1 MPPAGR
7 SGLLL
12 LVAVGFGCAA
22 PGPTSAP
29 VVERSID
36 TAAAP
41 ASYVVQ
47 RGDSLYAIAW
57 RYQMDYKAIA
67 RLNGIGPPYTIYPDQ
82 TLRLRAGA
90 ATPRRQARASRTA
103 AREANRSR
111 APAPSARPRVAAKPT
126 APKAPVAERKRPA
139 AAERAPS
146 RPTSTAPPPAAGK
159 GGWRWPVTARPQRGF
174 GGGNR
179 GVDYTLPKG
188 GAVAAAAAGQVVY
201 AGPGLGGFQHL
212 VILEHGRGYLSA
224 YSLNAAPKVAEGGTV
239 TAGDPLAAVGSGG
252 AVSRQL
258 HFEIRRN
265 GAPVNPAGVIGR

>member
-1 MPPAGR
+1 MRLPVRAGV
-7 SGLLL
+7 LLL
-12 LVAVGFGCAA
+12 AAAGFGCAA
-22 PGPTSAP
+22 PGPSSAP

-57 RYQMDYKAIA
+57 RYQLDYKAIA
-67 RLNGIGPPYTIYPDQ
+67 RMNGIGPPYTIYPEQ

-90 ATPRRQARASRTA
+90 NASRPRA
-103 AREANRSR
+103 GASR
-111 APAPSARPRVAAKPT
+111 N
-126 APKAPVAERKRPA
+126 A
-139 AAERAPS
+139 AAEASREAASKKPPAVAKPAPPKATVAQRRRAAPAKPAPS
-146 RPTSTAPPPAAGK
+146 RPVAAPPRPAAGK
-159 GGWRWPVTARPQRGF
+159 GSWRWPVNARPERGF
-174 GGGNR
+174 GAGNR

-239 TAGDPLAAVGSGG
+239 TAGAQLAAVGSGG

>member
-1 MPPAGR
+1 MLHPVRVGALVLAAAG
-7 SGLLL
+7 L
-12 LVAVGFGCAA
+12 GCAA

-36 TAAAP
+36 TAGAP
-41 ASYVVQ
+41 ASYVVR

-57 RYQMDYKAIA
+57 RYQLDYKAIA
-67 RLNGIGPPYTIYPDQ
+67 RMNGIGPPYTIYPEQ

-90 ATPRRQARASRTA
+90 DASRQRARASRNA
-103 AREANRSR
+103 ARETGRGREAASKKPPAVAKPAPPKAAVAQRRR
-111 APAPSARPRVAAKPT
+111 AAPDKPAPS
-126 APKAPVAERKRPA
+126 RPA
-139 AAERAPS
+139 AAAP
-146 RPTSTAPPPAAGK
+146 RPAAGK
-159 GGWRWPVTARPQRGF
+159 GSWRWPVNARPERGF
-174 GGGNR
+174 GAGNR

-188 GAVAAAAAGQVVY
+188 GSVAAAAAGQVVY

-224 YSLNAAPKVAEGGTV
+224 YSLNAAPKVAEGGSV
-239 TAGDPLAAVGSGG
+239 TAGAQLAAVGSGG